1 MNKKITH
8 IINID
13 FGKNDVPYQ
22 YLFFQRDLNFTLKIF
37 KDFFNI
43 DLKNNKNFLIHE
55 HESLE
60 EATDYYRTVKFS
72 KDETPVK
79 IDLEEFLEHDDVL
92 VMADDI
98 VTINIITFLI
108 QKLKKLEAKE
118 EHNYSIE
125 ILWDE
130 NLLLNYIVKYNNKIL
145 SQFDVY
151 SESLKFLY
159 KNLKDKLKIIDT
171 AQP

>member
-13 FGKNDVPYQ
+13 FGKNNVPYR
-22 YLFFQRDLNFTLKIF
+22 YLFFQRDQNFTFKIF

-43 DLKNNKNFLIHE
+43 DLKNNKDFVIHE
-55 HESLE
+55 YESLE
-60 EATDYYRTVKFS
+60 DATDYYRTIKFS
-72 KDETPVK
+72 NEEVPVK
-79 IDLEEFLEHDDVL
+79 TNLEEFLEHDDVL
-92 VMADDI
+92 VMADDN

-108 QKLKKLEAKE
+108 QKLKKLETKE

-145 SQFDVY
+145 SKFNFY